1 MGGVRSGGNATP
13 TLFVNGGRHD
23 GLRDKQTLIDAFE
36 EAAEPWPRSRRQI
49 SRGLGNAREGDKVMI
64 VQHPIAQ
71 VVPRTR
77 TLMRTAMVWQIESSP
92 RRPSDSALGQLLRAL
107 ELLNRRGTG
116 VEAWAAPFRDNP
128 IAFLLDSIGDA
139 LRLWSSSGELLFQN
153 CQAARLAEKQGGH
166 ELHGA
171 KVRHSR
177 EAPLERF
184 TSRGQRFERRSLRCA
199 GDGIEYVI
207 EIVHPLTAGDGA

>member
-1 MGGVRSGGNATP
+1 
-13 TLFVNGGRHD
+13 
-23 GLRDKQTLIDAFE
+23 
-36 EAAEPWPRSRRQI
+36 
-49 SRGLGNAREGDKVMI
+49 MI
-64 VQHPIAQ
+64 VHHPLAQ

-77 TLMRTAMVWQIESSP
+77 MPMRTSMVWQIESSP
-92 RRPSDSALGQLLRAL
+92 RRTSDSALGQLLRAL

-116 VEAWAAPFRDNP
+116 VQAWAAPFRDNP
-128 IAFLLDSIGDA
+128 LAFLLDSIGDA

-153 CQAARLAEKQGGH
+153 RHAARLAERQGGH
-166 ELHGA
+166 ELQLHGA

-199 GDGIEYVI
+199 GDGIECVI
-207 EIVHPLTAGDGA
+207 EIVHPLTAGDGAPSRAVLGE

>member
-1 MGGVRSGGNATP
+1 VASD
-13 TLFVNGGRHD
+13 LD
-23 GLRDKQTLIDAFE
+23 
-36 EAAEPWPRSRRQI
+36 RRLLYPP
-49 SRGLGNAREGDKVMI
+49 GREGDKIMI
-64 VQHPIAQ
+64 VQHPLAQ

-77 TLMRTAMVWQIESSP
+77 MPTRTSMVWQIESSP
-92 RRPSDSALGQLLRAL
+92 RPMSDSALGQLLRAL
-107 ELLNRRGTG
+107 ELLDRRGTG
-116 VEAWAAPFRDNP
+116 VQAWAAPFRDNP

-153 CQAARLAEKQGGH
+153 RHAARLAERQGGH

-207 EIVHPLTAGDGA
+207 EIVHPLTAGDGAPTRAVWGE